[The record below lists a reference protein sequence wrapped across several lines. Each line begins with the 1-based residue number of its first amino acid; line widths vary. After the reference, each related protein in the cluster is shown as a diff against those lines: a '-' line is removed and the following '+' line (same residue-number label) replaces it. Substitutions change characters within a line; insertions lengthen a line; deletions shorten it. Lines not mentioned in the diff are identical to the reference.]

1 MSCTKGRT
9 ATYIKTK
16 AWTLLALEIQNSQ
29 KFYLKAHGQ
38 NCEGKTFMHLKFVP
52 KYAPTIPA
60 LRGRPAGPGVRPRQK
75 SKHCL
80 AYILRHTPTR
90 AYQGLGRAVTQN
102 IYNAREGDR
111 PTEAALP
118 LHAKG
123 RTKAAKAPTET
134 QTKPRRSSR
143 PQPRSHA
150 RNKIFSRNAL

>member
-1 MSCTKGRT
+1 MPLIKEKGSKET
-9 ATYIKTK
+9 CIKIK
-16 AWTLLALEIQNSQ
+16 AWLALALEIQNSQ
-29 KFYLKAHGQ
+29 KFYLKAHGR
-38 NCEGKTFMHLKFVP
+38 NCEGKKFMHLKFVP

-60 LRGRPAGPGVRPRQK
+60 PRGRPAGPGARPRQK

-80 AYILRHTPTR
+80 AYTR
-90 AYQGLGRAVTQN
+90 GTHPAGLTEDCLGGNSKYIQHAGR
-102 IYNAREGDR
+102 IPPD
-111 PTEAALP
+111 EAPP

-123 RTKAAKAPTET
+123 RAKAAKAPTEA